1 MMEKERRNGGEKKK
15 KEWGLR
21 AEALPPRAHPTLCS
35 GKVLETWGHR
45 QEGPICFISTPKS
58 PDTYR
63 SLKKKFLRLY

>member
-1 MMEKERRNGGEKKK
+1 MEKERRNGEKKK

-35 GKVLETWGHR
+35 GKVLETWDHR

-58 PDTYR
+58 PDTQD
-63 SLKKKFLRLY
+63 LFVVTVDH